1 MTKINIVYDE
11 MYNDVDIISVPDEI
25 ASSMNDLAKLFLD
38 WTPPESDSDYWVTIN
53 GKRCLSIETVGFV
66 KWLNNHCC
74 LYFDEKVCIVAQ
86 HTNYCKEYQTID
98 F

>member
-1 MTKINIVYDE
+1 
-11 MYNDVDIISVPDEI
+11 MYNDVDIVSVPNEI
-25 ASSMNDLAKLFLD
+25 AGSMNDLVKQFLD

-53 GKRCLSIETVGFV
+53 GKSCLSIETEGFV

-74 LYFDEKVCIVAQ
+74 LHLAEKVRIVEQ
-86 HTNYCKEYQTID
+86 HTNHCKEYQTID